1 MRLQKYI
8 SKAGYASRR
17 KAEALISEG
26 LVKVN
31 GIKVVEMGIRVDPDK
46 DSVSINGKILR
57 IEKEAVYLLLNK
69 PEGVVTTLSDN
80 FNRTIVTDFISINER
95 VYPVGRLD
103 YDSKGLVLMTN
114 DGELTNFLTHPAH
127 HISKTYIVNIDRELS
142 SEEIN
147 RFRNGVDIGGY
158 VTAKC
163 DISKKGHLS
172 YEIVL
177 YEGKNRQIRR
187 MFETFKRRVLSL
199 QRVSIGNIMIGSL
212 KEGAWRRLNEEEVK
226 YLRSL
231 FDTEKGKKR

>member
-17 KAEALISEG
+17 KAEALIREG

-31 GIKVVEMGIRVDPDK
+31 GIKVFEMGITVDPDN
-46 DSVSINGKILR
+46 DSVSINGKILQ
-57 IEKEAVYLLLNK
+57 IENEAVYLILNK

-114 DGELTNFLTHPAH
+114 DGELTNLLTHPSH
-127 HISKTYIVNIDRELS
+127 HISKTYLVNIDRALSLEEL
-142 SEEIN
+142 N

-163 DISKKGHLS
+163 SISKKGQLS

-187 MFETFKRRVLSL
+187 MFESFERKVLSL
-199 QRVSIGNIMIGSL
+199 QRVSIGDIMIGSL
-212 KEGAWRRLNEEEVK
+212 KEGSWRRLTADEVK
-226 YLRSL
+226 YLKNL
-231 FDTEKGKKR
+231 FTTENG

>member
-17 KAEALISEG
+17 KAEALIREG

-31 GIKVVEMGIRVDPDK
+31 GIKVVEMGIMVDPDN
-46 DSVSINGKILR
+46 DSVSVNGKILQ
-57 IEKEAVYLLLNK
+57 IENEAVYLILNK

-80 FNRTIVTDFISINER
+80 FNRSIVTDFININER

-114 DGELTNFLTHPAH
+114 DGELTNLLTHPSH
-127 HISKTYIVNIDRELS
+127 HISKTYLVSIDRDLS
-142 SEEIN
+142 SEELN
-147 RFRNGVDIGGY
+147 RFRNGIDIGGY

-163 DISKKGHLS
+163 DISNKGHLS

-187 MFETFKRRVLSL
+187 MLESFERKVISL

-212 KEGAWRRLNEEEVK
+212 KEGAWRRLTADEVK
-226 YLRSL
+226 YLKNL
-231 FDTEKGKKR
+231 FNTENEC